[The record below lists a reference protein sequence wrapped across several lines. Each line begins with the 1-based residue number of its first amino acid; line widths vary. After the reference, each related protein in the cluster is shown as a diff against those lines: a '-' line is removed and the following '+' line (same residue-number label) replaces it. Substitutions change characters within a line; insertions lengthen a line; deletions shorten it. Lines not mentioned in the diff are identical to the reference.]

1 MSTPSRSKPETSAEP
16 LHSDLVEI
24 VRRVDAIDVRG
35 LEGAPVQRVWDE
47 LRPPVVTALDDALSL
62 LARILRRY
70 DGESIPP
77 PPPGPAADQWNRG
90 FDLGLDTLVRQD
102 PSRARVAD
110 LAFMASFELRKK
122 KDALRTVEVG
132 EDSWQLLEELD
143 GARRRV
149 KKTLTAVAAML
160 CEAEGFTP
168 ELGFASEL
176 QTSLAT
182 RQAYAKLR
190 QSIGESEEPADDE
203 LHVRMRGVGTQIAM
217 LVGRSVY
224 ADLRV
229 GDRVEIRSLQARI
242 LEWLRTF
249 APSSESYLSGRRL
262 WGDLAGFARVLVQVS
277 QRQEVL
283 EHDAHVIAVASA
295 ALCGS
300 ETRGDFPAP
309 LIARLDALRG
319 LDDELDGLLD
329 ARSVDRAAWCPV
341 LERLR
346 SRFVRTDPAASQ
358 TEPISWG
365 EM

>member
-1 MSTPSRSKPETSAEP
+1 MSDISQSSPETSGES
-16 LHSDLVEI
+16 LHRGIVEI

-35 LEGAPVQRVWDE
+35 LEGAPAQRVWEE
-47 LRPPVVTALDDALSL
+47 LRPPVATALDDALSL
-62 LARILRRY
+62 LARLLQRY
-70 DGESIPP
+70 DGESVPP
-77 PPPGPAADQWNRG
+77 PPPGPAPDQWNRG

-110 LAFMASFELRKK
+110 LSFMASFELRKK
-122 KDALRTVEVG
+122 KDGLGTLEAG
-132 EDSWQLLEELD
+132 EDGWQLLEELD

-160 CEAEGFTP
+160 CEAEELTP

-190 QSIGESEEPADDE
+190 QSIGESQEPEDLE
-203 LHVRMRGVGTQIAM
+203 LYARMRGVGTQIAM

-249 APSSESYLSGRRL
+249 SASPEAYLSGRRL

-283 EHDAHVIAVASA
+283 EHDAHVIAVACASLCGAEPRAELPA
-295 ALCGS
+295 ALV
-300 ETRGDFPAP
+300 
-309 LIARLDALRG
+309 ARLEGLRG
-319 LDDELDGLLD
+319 LDDELDALLEE
-329 ARSVDRAAWCPV
+329 RPVEGTRWCRT
-341 LERLR
+341 LEHLKA
-346 SRFVRTDPAASQ
+346 RFVRADPVASQ
-358 TEPISWG
+358 PEPISWG